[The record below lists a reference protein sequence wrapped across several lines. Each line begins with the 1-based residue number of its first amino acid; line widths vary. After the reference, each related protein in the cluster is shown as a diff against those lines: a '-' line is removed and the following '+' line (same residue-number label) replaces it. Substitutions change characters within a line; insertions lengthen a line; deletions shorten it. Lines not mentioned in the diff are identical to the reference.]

1 MGEEHRVM
9 HKNLSKFPWRANG
22 PNGPHGNEINL
33 ELKWPIIWISLLRF
47 TSFVSITDLRL
58 INTAMMPLKVG
69 IYFEQILD
77 IQPNLRVHLVAYE
90 RFSLLLANNRSVPN
104 LLLMLFY

>member
-69 IYFEQILD
+69 IYFEQIFRHSTESQSSLGR
-77 IQPNLRVHLVAYE
+77 LRKVLTFADE
-90 RFSLLLANNRSVPN
+90 
-104 LLLMLFY
+104 